1 MGEREGRRMSVRWTE
16 KVGECEIGKREGGG
30 REGGGRRGKPREGM
44 EENIGETTHDEND
57 ANQLR

>member
-1 MGEREGRRMSVRWTE
+1 MRLRRD
-16 KVGECEIGKREGGG
+16 GG